1 MYDIYQETWNA
12 LTGPDAPFEVM
23 DIEVRGSPMRVYK
36 NAPPS
41 LREIWLSSLAFA
53 ERDYLV
59 YGDERW
65 TYAEVHSAVA
75 SIANWIAD
83 RGIEPGD
90 RVAISM
96 RNYPEWLMIYW
107 ACARSC

>member
-1 MYDIYQETWNA
+1 MYDIYQETWNT
-12 LTGPDAPFEVM
+12 LTGPDASFEVVE
-23 DIEVRGSPMRVYK
+23 IKVRNSPMRVYK
-36 NAPPS
+36 NAPLS
-41 LREIWLSSLAFA
+41 LREVWLGSLAYA

-65 TYAEVHSAVA
+65 TYAEVHLQVA
-75 SIANWIAD
+75 SIANWMAD
-83 RGIEPGD
+83 QGIKPGD

-107 ACARSC
+107 A